1 MVRTGGSRSQ
11 STQPFSCQKR
21 NVLFAEA
28 AFRNLRQLSRACC
41 NPIFGADRP
50 VSRKRRPREAETPFE
65 CRLNGVYDAKPEGF
79 VPGGFSLHNT
89 MLPHGPDV
97 DAFAQASNIELK
109 PVKLTNTLAFMF
121 ETRFRQRVTQWAENL
136 DSRQDDYAD
145 CWSGLEK
152 KVRSQTARAEIG
164 SRHEAGVSQSGPRWA
179 SFSRFVR
186 SQTRNGRICGRFYP
200 AISVRRLGSHLPQ
213 AGRSG
218 RSA

>member
-1 MVRTGGSRSQ
+1 LPDQT
-11 STQPFSCQKR
+11 
-21 NVLFAEA
+21 
-28 AFRNLRQLSRACC
+28 
-41 NPIFGADRP
+41 

-179 SFSRFVR
+179 SFCRFVR

-200 AISVRRLGSHLPQ
+200 AISVRRLGSHLLQ

-218 RSA
+218 RSVEEGTARHIFRSIQPNAQVVRPLAQGSSVAPASVRQIKRK